1 MRMLPLV
8 ALLSAIPASS
18 ATVLHCGK
26 LIDVE
31 NLQVREQMSIVVRDG
46 SIERVAPGYVTPA
59 SGDEAIDLKSQTC
72 MPGWMDMHVHLVS
85 EINPKSYEEGFR
97 LNPADNAYH
106 AAANAKKT
114 LLAGFT
120 TVRDLGTEDLVSIS
134 LKRAIAQGLAEG
146 PTIYNAGKAL
156 ATTGGHADPTN
167 GVRWDMMGDPGPDLG
182 VVNGV
187 DDARKAVRQRYKEG
201 SDLIKITATGGVLSV
216 AKNGHNPQFTEEE
229 IHAIVETAKDYGFHV
244 AAHAHGAEGMKRAI
258 RAGVHSIEHG
268 TLMDDE
274 AIELFKERGTW
285 WVPTISAGRFV
296 MEKAEV
302 PGYFPPVIVPKALA
316 IGPQV
321 QETFRKAYRA
331 GVKIAFGTDCGV
343 SPHGTNAREFLLM
356 NEAGMP
362 PLETIQTA
370 TLRTAQL
377 LGVEKETG
385 TLTAGKE
392 ADIVAT
398 PADPSQDLATVMSV
412 SFVMSDGVVYKRP

>member
-1 MRMLPLV
+1 
-8 ALLSAIPASS
+8 
-18 ATVLHCGK
+18 
-26 LIDVE
+26 
-31 NLQVREQMSIVVRDG
+31 MSIVVRDG

-398 PADPSQDLATVMSV
+398 PGDPSQDLVTVMNV